1 MTKIKEIRIKKNLSQ
16 SELARLS
23 GMDRSNLNKI
33 ENGKKQPTLQTLNK
47 IAGALKVSV
56 KSLL

>member
-47 IAGALKVSV
+47 IAGALRVSV